1 MGPLTVKLL
10 AIPGAAGNPPHL
22 MTESGPS
29 TATTFPAVAT
39 RLDCHSFAYLDSQYA
54 FPQGRKESSSCASR
68 RRDLTTRDGADK
80 CPSCPARLSAFGAG
94 VSRRS
99 FHGWRRHPGVIGSAE
114 TSGCRS
120 KAVVLKGF
128 VHGKAS
134 SVSVKSQDR
143 EGLRVLPEGWF
154 RKESSRVETNHL
166 RLLPSGDGSQEL
178 QVGELGRRIGG
189 GQDRV
194 TGTSAGY
201 VHAGQKGT
209 GNFPMPN
216 TASIPVRN
224 RNYVRGKL
232 LATFLRVSE
241 DGVIDRRE
249 QNELEEVIKG
259 TVSFADAGAAIHM
272 VDQSNARSSDD
283 RHFGDLVALR
293 RAAIAVLP
301 DSAA

>member
-1 MGPLTVKLL
+1 M
-10 AIPGAAGNPPHL
+10 
-22 MTESGPS
+22 
-29 TATTFPAVAT
+29 
-39 RLDCHSFAYLDSQYA
+39 
-54 FPQGRKESSSCASR
+54 
-68 RRDLTTRDGADK
+68 
-80 CPSCPARLSAFGAG
+80 
-94 VSRRS
+94 
-99 FHGWRRHPGVIGSAE
+99 
-114 TSGCRS
+114 
-120 KAVVLKGF
+120 
-128 VHGKAS
+128 
-134 SVSVKSQDR
+134 
-143 EGLRVLPEGWF
+143 
-154 RKESSRVETNHL
+154 
-166 RLLPSGDGSQEL
+166 
-178 QVGELGRRIGG
+178 
-189 GQDRV
+189 
-194 TGTSAGY
+194 
-201 VHAGQKGT
+201 

-259 TVSFADAGAAIHM
+259 TVSFADAQAAIHM